1 MIEIVKEKVKGK
13 NDADVNEVIE
23 LLNQHLAQPDR
34 HIRRGSGRRGPR
46 TRSLCTAN
54 ELEKQSKVEPEE
66 NNNNNDPAKVS
77 SEVPS
82 TPAIVSEV

>member
-1 MIEIVKEKVKGK
+1 MTEIVKEKVKGK

-46 TRSLCTAN
+46 TRSLCTAT
-54 ELEKQSKVEPEE
+54 ELDKQGKGEPEE
-66 NNNNNDPAKVS
+66 NNNEPVKVS
-77 SEVPS
+77 SEVAP
-82 TPAIVSEV
+82 TAAVVVSEV